1 MAEQPKAQVR
11 YKIGASGRA
20 DRGGA
25 IETDDQVLIQRM
37 ASKES
42 QALATFYDRYHRV
55 AFALV
60 LRIVKAREDAEDV
73 LTEVFWQVWQ
83 QAARYDT
90 SRGKPLTWL
99 LTIART
105 RAIDHVRSNARRAGD
120 TALETEHEAPP
131 AAPTQDPFVLAG
143 IRRAVSKC
151 LEALPE
157 AQKVALELAY
167 FEGMSHSEIAQS
179 LNQPLGTMK
188 DRIRSGM
195 MHLRKCLK
203 PYEATA

>member
-1 MAEQPKAQVR
+1 
-11 YKIGASGRA
+11 
-20 DRGGA
+20 
-25 IETDDQVLIQRM
+25 
-37 ASKES
+37 
-42 QALATFYDRYHRV
+42 
-55 AFALV
+55 V
-60 LRIVKAREDAEDV
+60 LRIVRAREDAEDV
-73 LTEVFWQVWQ
+73 LTDVFWQIWQ
-83 QAARYDT
+83 QAGRYDT
-90 SRGKPLTWL
+90 SRGKPVAWL

-105 RAIDHVRSNARRAGD
+105 RAIDHVRSNAKRAGD
-120 TALETEHEAPP
+120 TALDSGRETPP
-131 AAPTQDPFVLAG
+131 PGPVEDPFVLAG
-143 IRRAVSKC
+143 MRRAVSKC

-179 LNQPLGTMK
+179 LSQPLGTMK